1 MGKPERLWVQPH
13 VCLMGGGLYTGGAT
27 DPGEFVSAAVFHGG
41 NVCWTA
47 ELIQNDVGRLRVG
60 HKVELPT

>member
-1 MGKPERLWVQPH
+1 
-13 VCLMGGGLYTGGAT
+13 MGGGLYTGGAT